1 MGLSFDTL
9 GYSGG
14 CSGRLQAFRAS
25 KQFSGEHGSL
35 ARDMAIADLG
45 PLLRRSASLFDPPGL
60 IHRFFGGGAGL
71 TP

>member
-9 GYSGG
+9 GYSGGYSGG

-45 PLLRRSASLFDPPGL
+45 PLFAAISF
-60 IHRFFGGGAGL
+60 IV
-71 TP
+71 